1 MNTHH
6 TRTDNILKNLT
17 KYMLTPKLMATIT
30 RNVVP
35 IHKYQTTKPKK
46 VSSEDANTRNRNSL
60 FISGEKDQLFWIF
73 YVMRYGMEDYHQ
85 LNKRYFVREKEVKIE
100 LITKILKSKALLK
113 DKKVSK
119 ISTCTTELMN
129 DASISLKTFEVLCYI
144 EKLDFVFA
152 NKDIMFSTYDNEIS
166 NNAEDD
172 DKCYTIIHHMNDYY
186 GMDTNTSSQ
195 FDHLKKNRFNVVS
208 LSKPI
213 LGISSYKVDDIIL
226 LAKQLL
232 IDTTTDV
239 KRKTKGDIYNDV
251 KSKVTVKYSNDD

>member
-1 MNTHH
+1 
-6 TRTDNILKNLT
+6 
-17 KYMLTPKLMATIT
+17 
-30 RNVVP
+30 
-35 IHKYQTTKPKK
+35 
-46 VSSEDANTRNRNSL
+46 
-60 FISGEKDQLFWIF
+60 
-73 YVMRYGMEDYHQ
+73 
-85 LNKRYFVREKEVKIE
+85 
-100 LITKILKSKALLK
+100 
-113 DKKVSK
+113 
-119 ISTCTTELMN
+119 
-129 DASISLKTFEVLCYI
+129 
-144 EKLDFVFA
+144 
-152 NKDIMFSTYDNEIS
+152 
-166 NNAEDD
+166 
-172 DKCYTIIHHMNDYY
+172 MNDYY

>member
-1 MNTHH
+1 
-6 TRTDNILKNLT
+6 
-17 KYMLTPKLMATIT
+17 
-30 RNVVP
+30 
-35 IHKYQTTKPKK
+35 
-46 VSSEDANTRNRNSL
+46 
-60 FISGEKDQLFWIF
+60 
-73 YVMRYGMEDYHQ
+73 MRYGIEDYHQ